1 MTAARLVQNFRGV
14 RALLA
19 LANAGVDAGA
29 AEAVAGT
36 LKKLGTVVSISEPD
50 RVTREMLADFD
61 VLFLDL
67 DLGIPESCVWT
78 RLGQA
83 PPLPVIGIIGVEAPS
98 QLKALLQLGVTA
110 YLRKPVQGASV
121 YAALYVGINEWNR
134 RRHVDDRLAAA
145 EGRRR
150 SRRFV
155 IKAVLQ
161 VMNQR
166 GVNDDEAFQILRRE
180 SMKQQLS
187 VEAFSEEIVRKTLE
201 EGIAGVNAERG

>member
-1 MTAARLVQNFRGV
+1 MTSAVRLVQNFRGV

-19 LANAGVDAGA
+19 LVDASA
-29 AEAVAGT
+29 ADAVVGT
-36 LKKLGTVVSISEPD
+36 LKKLGAVVSTTLPD
-50 RVTREMLADFD
+50 RLSREMLGDFD

-67 DLGIPESCVWT
+67 DQGIHDGCAWA

-110 YLRKPVQGASV
+110 HLRKPVQGASV
-121 YAALYVGINEWNR
+121 YAALYIGINEWNR
-134 RRHVDDRLAAA
+134 RRHTDDQLAVA

-187 VEAFSEEIVRKTLE
+187 VEAFSEEIVRKALE

>member
-1 MTAARLVQNFRGV
+1 MTAARLVQNFRGA

-36 LKKLGTVVSISEPD
+36 LKKLGAVISTISPD
-50 RVTREMLADFD
+50 RLSGEMLGDFD

-67 DLGIPESCVWT
+67 DMGIPESCVWA

-121 YAALYVGINEWNR
+121 YAALYIGINEWNR
-134 RRHVDDRLAAA
+134 RRHVDDRLAAT

-187 VEAFSEEIVRKTLE
+187 VEAFSEEIVRKALE

>member
-19 LANAGVDAGA
+19 VADAGA
-29 AEAVAGT
+29 VETVAGT
-36 LKKLGTVVSISEPD
+36 LKKLGAVVSVTSPD
-50 RVTREMLADFD
+50 LLTREMLAGFD

-67 DLGIPESCVWT
+67 DLGIPEGCAWA

-83 PPLPVIGIIGVEAPS
+83 PPLPVVGIVGVEAPS

-110 YLRKPVQGASV
+110 HLRKPVQGASV
-121 YAALYVGINEWNR
+121 YAALYLGINEFNR
-134 RRHVDDRLAAA
+134 RRSVEGRLAAA
-145 EGRRR
+145 EERRR
-150 SRRFV
+150 GRRFV

-161 VMNQR
+161 VMSQR
-166 GVNDDEAFQILRRE
+166 SVNDDEAFQILRRE
-180 SMKQQLS
+180 SMKKQLS
-187 VEAFSEEIVRKTLE
+187 VEAFSEEIIRKTLE

>member
-19 LANAGVDAGA
+19 LVDAGA
-29 AEAVAGT
+29 ADAVAGT
-36 LKKLGTVVSISEPD
+36 LKKLGAVVSITTPEQLSPD
-50 RVTREMLADFD
+50 LLAGYD
-61 VLFLDL
+61 VLLLDL
-67 DLGIPESCVWT
+67 DQGIPEGCTWA
-78 RLGQA
+78 RLGQT
-83 PPLPVIGIIGVEAPS
+83 PPLPVVGIVGVEAPS

-110 YLRKPVQGASV
+110 HLRKPVQSASV
-121 YAALYVGINEWNR
+121 YAALYIGLNEWNR
-134 RRHVDDRLAAA
+134 RRHTDDRLAAA
-145 EGRRR
+145 EGRKR

-155 IKAVLQ
+155 IKAVLL

-187 VEAFSEEIVRKTLE
+187 VEAFSEEIVRKALE
-201 EGIAGVNAERG
+201 EGIAGANAERG

>member
-19 LANAGVDAGA
+19 LVDAGA
-29 AEAVAGT
+29 ADAVAGT
-36 LKKLGTVVSISEPD
+36 LKKLGAVVSITTPD
-50 RVTREMLADFD
+50 QLSPDLLGGYD
-61 VLFLDL
+61 VLLLDL
-67 DLGIPESCVWT
+67 DQGIPEGCTWS
-78 RLGQA
+78 RLGQT
-83 PPLPVIGIIGVEAPS
+83 PPLPVIGIIGVETPS

-110 YLRKPVQGASV
+110 HLRKPVQGASV
-121 YAALYVGINEWNR
+121 YAALYIGLNEWNR
-134 RRHVDDRLAAA
+134 RRHTDERLAAA
-145 EGRRR
+145 EGRKR

-187 VEAFSEEIVRKTLE
+187 VEAFSEEIVRKALE

>member
-19 LANAGVDAGA
+19 LVDAGA
-29 AEAVAGT
+29 ADAVAGT
-36 LKKLGTVVSISEPD
+36 LKKLGAVVSITTPEQLSPD
-50 RVTREMLADFD
+50 LLAGYD
-61 VLFLDL
+61 VLLLDL
-67 DLGIPESCVWT
+67 DQGIPEGCTWA
-78 RLGQA
+78 RLGQT
-83 PPLPVIGIIGVEAPS
+83 PPLPVVGIVGVEAPS

-110 YLRKPVQGASV
+110 HLRKPVQSASV
-121 YAALYVGINEWNR
+121 YAALYIGLNEWNR
-134 RRHVDDRLAAA
+134 RHTDDRLAAA
-145 EGRRR
+145 EGRKR

-155 IKAVLQ
+155 IKAVLL

-187 VEAFSEEIVRKTLE
+187 VEAFSEEIVRKALE